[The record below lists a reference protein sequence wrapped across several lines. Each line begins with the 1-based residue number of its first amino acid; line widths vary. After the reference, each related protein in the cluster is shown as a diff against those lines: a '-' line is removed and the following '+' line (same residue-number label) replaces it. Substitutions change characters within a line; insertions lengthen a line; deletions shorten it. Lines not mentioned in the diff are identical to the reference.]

1 MNHLQQMN
9 RSDRRAAERYIAQE
23 NAKWPDALKEWPRD
37 TWTTTPHRDVL
48 RVFRSKTFLVQEWF
62 ATIPVIVRLSINRAG
77 LDKGGEWQ
85 QGISWEDMQRLKR
98 EAGYGDHDAVEV
110 FPPDDDV
117 VNVANMRH
125 LWILP
130 RGAVKFAWRADS

>member
-1 MNHLQQMN
+1 M
-9 RSDRRAAERYIAQE
+9 
-23 NAKWPDALKEWPRD
+23 K
-37 TWTTTPHRDVL
+37 
-48 RVFRSKTFLVQEWF
+48 EWF
-62 ATIPVIVRLSINRAG
+62 APIPVIVRLSINRAG

-98 EAGYGDHDAVEV
+98 EAGYGNHDAVEV

-130 RGAVKFAWRADS
+130 RGAVSFAWRADS